1 MGNWHIAI
9 DGHGVH
15 DNGLDRDAEQRLQ
28 RFVEQLLADGH
39 QVHHAS
45 ITVGSA
51 RRVVAE
57 HTGTDDVASH
67 LEYLP

>member
-15 DNGLDRDAEQRLQ
+15 DNGLDHDAEQRLKK
-28 RFVEQLLADGH
+28 FVEQLLADGH
-39 QVHHAS
+39 QVHNAT

-51 RRVVAE
+51 RRFVQGGE
-57 HTGTDDVASH
+57 ENSS
-67 LEYLP
+67 YYQNLP

>member
-15 DNGLDRDAEQRLQ
+15 DNGLDHDAEQRLQ
-28 RFVEQLLADGH
+28 EFVAQMLADGH
-39 QVHHAS
+39 QINHAS

-51 RRVVAE
+51 RKVVPSTSEAP
-57 HTGTDDVASH
+57 AH

>member
-15 DNGLDRDAEQRLQ
+15 DNGLDHDAEQRLKE
-28 RFVEQLLADGH
+28 FVHQLLADGH
-39 QVHHAS
+39 QIHHAT

-51 RRVVAE
+51 RKFVKSSQDAP
-57 HTGTDDVASH
+57 AH
-67 LEYLP
+67 LAHLP

>member
-15 DNGLDRDAEQRLQ
+15 DNGLDHDAEQRLKQ
-28 RFVEQLLADGH
+28 FVEQLLADGH
-39 QVHHAS
+39 GVHSAT

-51 RRVVAE
+51 RQY
-57 HTGTDDVASH
+57 VASSEDAPAH
-67 LEYLP
+67 LKHLP

>member
-15 DNGLDRDAEQRLQ
+15 DNGLDHDAEQRLAT
-28 RFVEQLLADGH
+28 FVEQLLADGH

-51 RRVVAE
+51 RALQLQPTDGLPAGYRV
-57 HTGTDDVASH
+57 
-67 LEYLP
+67 LP